1 METKKTSP
9 KWIEIE
15 YGELRKIRG
24 EQEAATVRAGELAA
38 ENKIQR
44 ELITEIKQERDA
56 AREHLGKSIVR
67 EEQIERELDAERKR
81 TALLREALREIGE
94 VSREW
99 DSYIS
104 GELEAI
110 TKRAL
115 KESEF

>member
-1 METKKTSP
+1 MEAKKTSP
-9 KWIEIE
+9 KWVEIE

-24 EQEAATVRAGELAA
+24 ELEAAIARAGELAT

-44 ELITEIKQERDA
+44 EQITEIKQERDT

-81 TALLREALREIGE
+81 VALFCGALREIRE

-99 DSYIS
+99 DSYI
-104 GELEAI
+104 GNELEAI
-110 TKRAL
+110 TKRVI